1 MLDICF
7 QTTPGLKEKVGVQM
21 GQDWLSR
28 QVLRLSDGYMSIDD
42 IILFLFEFVYTKGQK
57 AKYQATKKP
66 VWPYGVLYRPQMERF
81 LVPSEQ
87 S

>member
-1 MLDICF
+1 MLDVCF

-28 QVLRLSDGYMSIDD
+28 QVLRLGDGYMSIDD
-42 IILFLFEFVYTKGQK
+42 IILFLFEFVYMKGQK

-66 VWPYGVLYRPQMERF
+66 VVALRSS
-81 LVPSEQ
+81 LPSTDGKIPGSQ
-87 S
+87 